1 MADASPSVPTDVD
14 AVDLTEGDGVAAG
27 MAGVADAA
35 DLASPEGAA
44 VASDEPVQGD
54 VVASGPAEDVAP
66 PPAAD
71 GTVDAQDLAPALD
84 AAGIDHDMAPSG
96 IGGTSEAGESAVT
109 GEAARSGKAVDLAL
123 GVVRLGVGVA
133 LVAAPG
139 WAGRVWVGP
148 GADGPGSLVFARAL
162 GARDVALGLRI
173 LDGVRKGEPVRHWV
187 VAGFAA
193 DAADVAATV
202 IASRHLTPN
211 RRIAMPLIAGAV
223 GALGVV
229 SSRRS

>member
-1 MADASPSVPTDVD
+1 MADASPSVPIDVD

-27 MAGVADAA
+27 MGGVADAA
-35 DLASPEGAA
+35 DTTT
-44 VASDEPVQGD
+44 
-54 VVASGPAEDVAP
+54 GPTPAAP
-66 PPAAD
+66 PPA
-71 GTVDAQDLAPALD
+71 GSGEVDVADLAPALN
-84 AAGIDHDMAPSG
+84 AAGIGVDGEPAPEGS
-96 IGGTSEAGESAVT
+96 TVTPET

-139 WAGRVWVGP
+139 WAGRIWVGP

-202 IASRHLTPN
+202 IAGRHLTPN

-229 SSRRS
+229 SSRRA